1 MTFAIPAPPPDVFI
15 FQANLSDPPS
25 ESFQSFQWS
34 PFGVLSYE

>member
-25 ESFQSFQWS
+25 ESFQSLQWS
-34 PFGVLSYE
+34 PFWVLSYE